1 MGITNSTERHPDLNK
16 PCPAPNQPFVAN
28 QTTNPQVNNNNNQ
41 FQNALT
47 NPTIVQP
54 IQANNASLEAS
65 KTINKNRK
73 NKNKNNIG
81 NTIPVENQKESNEFQ
96 NTVENPE
103 NEELKPEDPTYGSV
117 TNSST
122 TPPVE
127 GGEESN
133 VEKAMKG
140 GYKKIKKMKL
150 TNSELREI
158 LKKHNMKVSNKGKYY
173 TKKQLLAK
181 IRELKL

>member
-28 QTTNPQVNNNNNQ
+28 QNTTSTTNVKPS
-41 FQNALT
+41 T
-47 NPTIVQP
+47 NVEP
-54 IQANNASLEAS
+54 IQVNNASLEAS
-65 KTINKNRK
+65 KTINKNK
-73 NKNKNNIG
+73 NKNKNVG
-81 NTIPVENQKESNEFQ
+81 NTIPVENKNQQESNSNENEFQ
-96 NTVENPE
+96 NALTG
-103 NEELKPEDPTYGSV
+103 EESKPESTDPTYGSV
-117 TNSST
+117 TNSAT
-122 TPPVE
+122 TPPLE

-133 VEKAMKG
+133 IEKALKG

-150 TNSELREI
+150 TNGELREI

>member
-16 PCPAPNQPFVAN
+16 SCPAPNQPFVAN
-28 QTTNPQVNNNNNQ
+28 QTTNPQVNNNQ
-41 FQNALT
+41 T
-47 NPTIVQP
+47 NVQP
-54 IQANNASLEAS
+54 IQANNASLEAN
-65 KTINKNRK
+65 KTINKNRN
-73 NKNKNNIG
+73 NKNKIG
-81 NTIPVENQKESNEFQ
+81 NTIAVENQKESNEFQ

>member
-28 QTTNPQVNNNNNQ
+28 QNTNPQVNNSNQ

-73 NKNKNNIG
+73 NKNKIG

-96 NTVENPE
+96 NAVQNQES
-103 NEELKPEDPTYGSV
+103 EEIKPTDPTYGSV
-117 TNSST
+117 SNSST
-122 TPPVE
+122 TPPVV

-133 VEKAMKG
+133 IEKAMKG